1 MLIDLIATRQRLQ
14 EGTSTAPAE
23 LTQCLEVA
31 QSAAC
36 DHAFARLLP
45 VAART
50 PVVLRDYSLLQLNEM
65 EVSVKD
71 LIYIAW

>member
-23 LTQCLEVA
+23 LEQCLEVA

-36 DHAFARLLP
+36 EHAFAHLLP
-45 VAART
+45 EAART
-50 PVVLRDYSLLQLNEM
+50 TVVQSDSSQIGRAH
-65 EVSVKD
+65 V
-71 LIYIAW
+71 